1 MKLASIL
8 VLFLVAVASGATKFV
23 APGGSGNGSSW
34 STPANTSIIN
44 SSGSGDVIYLAG
56 GNYGNGIPVNASGSS
71 ASSPLTIK
79 RATAADHGVDTG
91 WQASM
96 DSQAIFNTGWLV
108 SGKFVTIDGNCW
120 SPPGLPT
127 KFGFLIKFA
136 SGAKGID
143 AGGSQGNLT
152 VRNVDLNGPGI
163 NSSKKEADGIH
174 FPPSSLISGCAVHD
188 TDALLFCWKGNTG
201 STVEYSYLF
210 NASSNIVFSGNSQD
224 PHPDVLYSGGML
236 TNGTMRWCVV
246 ANVTSEGVFFDR
258 ELPGDNMVFY
268 GNIMFQGDC
277 QTGNTPIQFQN
288 GASFGKVLTYHNT
301 FVDFN
306 KSNVIGPGTT
316 LGASSEV
323 KNNLFINY
331 LPNWPTG
338 VTNNGFSSTGI
349 GSNQITNA
357 ASPFVTSGTY
367 KWVKGSATPP
377 ATRVTTGAPIG
388 YNPIGMETAFALAD
402 NSWAKGKAVSVP
414 AGMNVDMYGNSGNN
428 LGAIQSAG
436 GSGPTP
442 TPAPTATPTP
452 APTATP
458 TPTPPAGNKF
468 KSGDAVTPTAVLNV
482 RESPAGNVV
491 GQHNP
496 GDVGIIVRGPDSA
509 PLNGVPV
516 NWYLIGWD
524 TAPTEGYSGDDD
536 LTKTTLPSP
545 TPSPTPTPPQ
555 PTPTPSVTYK
565 EWTNK
570 LNTNQSD
577 WISKH
582 PPYPDGE

>member
-1 MKLASIL
+1 MPLIKFALPFWIL
-8 VLFLVAVASGATKFV
+8 FAATFAHAANKYV

-34 STPANTSIIN
+34 STPAGTSAIN
-44 SSGSGDVIYLAG
+44 SSSAGDVVYLAG
-56 GNYGNGIPVNASGSS
+56 GNYGNGIAVSVSGS
-71 ASSPLTIK
+71 ASNPLTIR
-79 RATAADHGVDTG
+79 RATAADHGADTG

-96 DSQAIFNTGWLV
+96 DAQAVFNTGWSV
-108 SGKFVTIDGNCW
+108 TGQGITIDGNCW
-120 SPPGLPT
+120 KPPGLPT
-127 KFGFLIKFA
+127 KFGILIKFA

-143 AGGSQGNLT
+143 AGGSGGNIT

-174 FPPSSLISGCAVHD
+174 FPPNSLITGCAVHD
-188 TDALLFCWKGNTG
+188 TDALLFCWKGNQN
-201 STVEYSYLF
+201 STVEYCYLF

-246 ANVTSEGVFFDR
+246 ANVTSEGVFFDQ
-258 ELPGDNMVFY
+258 ELPGDNMVFM

-277 QTGNTPIQFQN
+277 QTGNTPIQLQN
-288 GASFGKVLTYHNT
+288 GAAFGRVFLYHNT

-306 KSNVIGPGTT
+306 KSNNLGPGTST
-316 LGASSEV
+316 AAGGACV
-323 KNNLFINY
+323 NNLFINY
-331 LPNWPTG
+331 LPNWDKG
-338 VTNNGFSSTGI
+338 VNNNGFSSTGI
-349 GSNQITNA
+349 GSGQITNA

-367 KWVKGSATPP
+367 KWVKGSGTPP

-388 YNPIGMETAFALAD
+388 YNPSGMETAFALAD
-402 NSWAKGKAVSVP
+402 GSWAKSKAVSVP

-428 LGAIQSAG
+428 LGAIQGAG

-442 TPAPTATPTP
+442 TPAPSPTPTPTP
-452 APTATP
+452 A
-458 TPTPPAGNKF
+458 PTPPAGNKF

-482 RESPAGNVV
+482 RSSPAGTVV

-496 GDVGIIVRGPDSA
+496 GDVGIVVSGPTSA
-509 PLNGVPV
+509 PLNGTPV

-524 TAPTEGYSGDDD
+524 TAPSEGYSGDDD

-545 TPSPTPTPPQ
+545 TPTPAPTPPQ